1 MSERETSAAGART
14 TVLDHVEVRE
24 YLRLLDVATASLPRA
39 QARELREQ
47 ISVHLEDALSPTAT
61 TEEVWA
67 ELGRLGPPHSL
78 AREAEGPLAHPELT
92 RLGRRLRRVRWWAW
106 SAIAV
111 TVAAVVTWAAF
122 MISMKTAPPLYSG
135 ANYGWLYP
143 QDQKHAVNTSADM
156 SNQTTVPVRL
166 HQQQGI
172 GVYVYNNS
180 DWTVTVLGPAPR
192 WIPVGWDS
200 PVRLL
205 VETGPHLN
213 YGGGP
218 LASASFVSPGSIP
231 PHSLR
236 LLKLVWTSQG
246 CSMKGGADIIDELIL
261 QVRVGL
267 LTRTETIP
275 LNTAFALEGTAASQ
289 ALCGH

>member
-24 YLRLLDVATASLPRA
+24 YLRLLDVATASLPGP

-61 TEEVWA
+61 TEEVMA
-67 ELGRLGPPHSL
+67 ELGRLGPPRSL
-78 AREAEGPLAHPELT
+78 AREAEGPLPHPALT

-106 SAIAV
+106 TAIAV
-111 TVAAVVTWAAF
+111 TVAAIATWAAF
-122 MISMKTAPPLYSG
+122 MISMESAPPLTG
-135 ANYGWLYP
+135 MPYGWLYP
-143 QDQKHAVNTSADM
+143 QDQKHAVNASAFTTF
-156 SNQTTVPVRL
+156 QTTVPVRL

-172 GVYVYNNS
+172 GVYVWNNS
-180 DWTVTVLGPAPR
+180 DWTVTVLGLGSN
-192 WIPVGWDS
+192 WTPVGWGS
-200 PVRLL
+200 PVRVL

-213 YGGGP
+213 RGGGP
-218 LASASFVSPGSIP
+218 WTSVSYVSPGSIP

-236 LLKLVWTSQG
+236 LLKLVWTSEG
-246 CSMKGGADIIDELIL
+246 CQVKVGQDIIDELIL
-261 QVRVGL
+261 QVRVGIV
-267 LTRTETIP
+267 TRTETIP
-275 LNTAFALEGTAASQ
+275 LSTVFALQGTAASQ